1 MTGFLKDT
9 INPAII
15 QYTKNLP
22 SAGKKDRNVKDLPIE
37 KPDKIYRMAHDPVE
51 KLAAGRTVPVIL
63 TMLITN
69 LYSMAERAAPGSAG
83 RSPA

>member
-1 MTGFLKDT
+1 
-9 INPAII
+9 
-15 QYTKNLP
+15 
-22 SAGKKDRNVKDLPIE
+22 VKDLPIE

-69 LYSMAERAAPGSAG
+69 LYSMA
-83 RSPA
+83 